1 MKMRFFVWL
10 LAAGLVS
17 VSAAAEGVDYA
28 SLVNPRI
35 GTGGHGHVFLGANV
49 PFGYVQLGPTQPTR
63 GWDWCSGYHHS
74 DSVIIGFGHQHLSG
88 TGIGDL
94 GDVALLPIRRPS
106 PQDSLSAENQEVGPS
121 TPLLTREGLGGGS
134 LFSHASETVAPGYYA
149 VKLQEPNVFVEL
161 TATKRVGMHRYTFG
175 ANEQKAHLM
184 LDLRQ
189 GIGWDHA
196 RSCQM
201 QQESPTTVS
210 GHRFSVGWARDQRV
224 FFVAEFSQPVE
235 LQKVDGDTTAV
246 LRLSRPEEP
255 LLVKVALSAVSV
267 ANAKLNLQAE
277 LPGWD
282 FVATARAARQAWNDE
297 LGKIRLSPLPLPGRE
312 GSNYSQKVE
321 NQAERLSTP
330 LPHREGQGG
339 ESLLTIFYT
348 ALYHTMTAPSVFCDV
363 NGEYR
368 GADGEVHKGDFTNY
382 TTLSLW
388 DTYRAAHPLMTLIH
402 PEKQQDVAQT
412 FINIYR
418 QQGKLPVW
426 HLMGNETDCMVGNPG
441 IPVLADLVLKGYVK
455 GDDRE
460 AAYEAMRASA
470 MLDERGMKELKQYGY
485 IPFDKDQTN
494 ETVAKGLEYALA
506 DWSLAQVAKQLGK
519 KQDYKY
525 FLQRSKLYQ
534 KHFDPQDGFIKGLS
548 STGERRTPFNPFRSA
563 HRADDFTEGN
573 SWQYTWLVPHDVH
586 GLVKTF
592 GSEARF
598 VEKLDSLFIVE
609 GDLGDEASP
618 DISGL
623 IGQYAHGNEP
633 SHHILYMYNYVGQPW
648 KGAKLLRQT
657 MREMYFNDYDGLSG
671 NEDVGQMSAWY
682 VLSALGLYQVEPAG
696 GKFCIGSPVVSE
708 ATLNVGNGKTFTV
721 RATNNSDENIYVQS
735 VRLNGKPYTK
745 SYLLFSDIKQGG
757 TLELVMGPTPGTF
770 GTKPKDRP

>member
-1 MKMRFFVWL
+1 MNLRKFILFMCML
-10 LAAGLVS
+10 LAAGATLY
-17 VSAAAEGVDYA
+17 AADGDYTRF
-28 SLVNPRI
+28 VNPRI

-94 GDVALLPIRRPS
+94 GDVALLPVATKEQRQTI
-106 PQDSLSAENQEVGPS
+106 
-121 TPLLTREGLGGGS
+121 
-134 LFSHASETVAPGYYA
+134 FSHASESVRPGYYA
-149 VKLQEPNVFVEL
+149 VKLGEPNVFVEL

-175 ANEQKAHLM
+175 ADQTEAMLM

-189 GIGWDHA
+189 GIGWDHI
-196 RSCQM
+196 SQCQM
-201 QQESPTTVS
+201 TQESGTIVS
-210 GHRFSVGWARDQRV
+210 GYRHSVGWAKRQKD
-224 FFVAEFSQPVE
+224 FFVAEFSQPVKME
-235 LQKVDGDTTAV
+235 KVDNDTTAV
-246 LRLSRPEEP
+246 LTLSRPNEP

-282 FVATARAARQAWNDE
+282 FAATVANARKAWNDE
-297 LGKIRLSPLPLPGRE
+297 LSKIQIKTMGKKADDVR
-312 GSNYSQKVE
+312 
-321 NQAERLSTP
+321 
-330 LPHREGQGG
+330 
-339 ESLLTIFYT
+339 TIFYT
-348 ALYHTMTAPSVFCDV
+348 AMYHSMTAPSVFNDV

-368 GADGEVHKGDFTNY
+368 GADGQVHKGDFTNY

-388 DTYRAAHPLMTLIH
+388 DTYRSAHPLQTIIH
-402 PEKQQDVAQT
+402 PEKQTDVAQT
-412 FINIYR
+412 LLHIFKE
-418 QQGKLPVW
+418 QGKLPVW
-426 HLMGNETDCMVGNPG
+426 HLMGNETDCMVGNPA
-441 IPVLADLVLKGYVK
+441 IPVLADLVLKGYIT
-455 GDDRE
+455 GADRE
-460 AAYEAMRASA
+460 AAFEAMKTSA
-470 MLDERGMKELKQYGY
+470 MLDERGMKELKEYGY

-506 DWSLAQVAKQLGK
+506 DWCVAQVAKLLGK
-519 KQDYKY
+519 KADYKY

-534 KHFDPQDGFIKGLS
+534 KYFDPADGFIKGLS

-586 GLVKTF
+586 GLAKMY

-609 GDLGDEASP
+609 GDLGEEASP

-648 KGAKLLRQT
+648 KGAKLMRRT
-657 MREMYFNDYDGLSG
+657 MEEMYFNDYDGLSG

-682 VLSALGLYQVEPAG
+682 ILSAMGLYQVEPAG
-696 GKFCIGSPVVSE
+696 GKFCIGSPAVSE
-708 ATLNVGNGKTFTV
+708 ATINVGNGKTFTV
-721 RATNNSDENIYVQS
+721 KATDNSDENIYVQ
-735 VRLNGKPYTK
+735 RALFNGKPYTK
-745 SYLLFSDIKQGG
+745 SYIMFTDLKKGG
-757 TLELVMGPTPGTF
+757 TLELVMGPEPSNF
-770 GTKPKDRP
+770 GTKKKDRP